1 MHSVASWKVLH
12 LSWLSASSEAIES
25 LHSLDCR
32 KLLLRGE
39 KKKKKSKKERK
50 GGQIAFILLWWKFF
64 CWCFPL
70 IDLHRGIKIPLH
82 FCNVQLNMRARQW
95 LGPPRNQSAWL
106 TCFKPPRR
114 VWKTIFYSC
123 SYSLFQFLFLILV
136 RKHLLISSSHLAK
149 PHPWAMTGTTLTT
162 LQVAVCLSALT
173 VLDCDL
179 QVIVAE

>member
-32 KLLLRGE
+32 KLLRRGG
-39 KKKKKSKKERK
+39 KKKKKVRKKERK
-50 GGQIAFILLWWKFF
+50 AKLHSF
-64 CWCFPL
+64 CCDGNSFVGVFPL

-106 TCFKPPRR
+106 TCFKPPRW

-162 LQVAVCLSALT
+162 LQVALSAY
-173 VLDCDL
+173 
-179 QVIVAE
+179 QHWQF

>member
-149 PHPWAMTGTTLTT
+149 PHPWAMTRTMLTT
-162 LQVAVCLSALT
+162 LQVALSAY
-173 VLDCDL
+173 
-179 QVIVAE
+179 QHWQF